1 VYDGFVFDNDDEE
14 KDIDVVL
21 RKFED
26 YYVGATNEIY
36 ERYKFNSRVQE
47 EGESVNTV
55 ITALRRFAKTCIYG
69 TLSGH
74 LKRDRVVIGIRDSE
88 LQKKLSERKDLTL
101 HSYRYVQNQ
110 RIHKHTSKGY
120 NQADNVHVV
129 RAAKQSLMRSK
140 QAMTSSSSRTYD
152 RNAGN
157 ALQKNPHSE
166 KGGLFRMG

>member
-1 VYDGFVFDNDDEE
+1 MTLLTCIGPDALEVYDGFVFDNEDEK

-55 ITALRRFAKTCIYG
+55 ITALRRFAKTYIYG

-74 LKRDRVVIGIRDSE
+74 LIRDRVVIGIRDNA

-101 HSYRYVQNQ
+101 HSCIDMCR
-110 RIHKHTSKGY
+110 TSE
-120 NQADNVHVV
+120 
-129 RAAKQSLMRSK
+129 S
-140 QAMTSSSSRTYD
+140 TSIQVKDIIRPTM
-152 RNAGN
+152 
-157 ALQKNPHSE
+157 
-166 KGGLFRMG
+166 FM